1 MKARPYDLCN
11 KIIVIVNVALFL
23 GLDLFGD
30 TENTVFMFEHGAMYP
45 LAVLQGGEW
54 YRMFSCMFLH
64 FGVQHLANNMLILY
78 FLGQNLEQVLGH
90 VKYVLLY
97 FLSGLGGSA
106 LSLYFMVRQQDYAVS
121 AGASGAIFGVI
132 GASIYIALRNKGRLG
147 DLTSKRLV
155 FMAALSLYYGFTATG
170 VDNLAHI
177 GGLISG
183 FILAALLY
191 HKQDLTSTNQDFA
204 SANQD

>member
-1 MKARPYDLCN
+1 MKPRPYDLCN
-11 KIIVIVNVALFL
+11 KIIVIINVVVFL

-30 TENTVFMFEHGAMYP
+30 TESTAFMFEHGAMYP
-45 LAVLQGGEW
+45 LAVLQEQEW
-54 YRMFSCMFLH
+54 YRLFSCMFLH

-78 FLGQNLEQVLGH
+78 FLGQNLELVLGH
-90 VKYVLLY
+90 VKYVVLY
-97 FLSGLGGSA
+97 LLSGLGGSV
-106 LSLYFMVRQQDYAVS
+106 LSLYFMIRRQDYAVS

-132 GASIYIALRNKGRLG
+132 GALIYIALRNKGRLG

-170 VDNLAHI
+170 VDNSAHI

-183 FILAALLY
+183 FVLAVLLY
-191 HKQDLTSTNQDFA
+191 RRRDLYSDRK
-204 SANQD
+204 